1 MQVRDSESAFAGNIV
16 SKVVMILI
24 AVVVVVMILSPL
36 IESMSQTRIDVNE
49 VNEGAVGYDLSYFT
63 PDMENVP
70 TYALTVTL
78 DGGNVTVTGMGT
90 KTADD
95 MAIMVSDSQALI
107 IQGGK
112 MYYID
117 GNVTEEVETIEL
129 TLDQTEL
136 NDNIYE
142 WVYFP
147 EIDGIYASFPDGF
160 QYNISG
166 EVIGVGT
173 FAGVSLISKDTVITN
188 DNPYGLTAEIQTADD
203 DTVGVIYS
211 QAEDDNVEDYS

>member
-1 MQVRDSESAFAGNIV
+1 MSVRHSESAFAGSTIL
-16 SKVVMILI
+16 SKVVMMLI
-24 AVVVVVMILSPL
+24 AVVVVAMIMIPI
-36 IESMSQTRIDVNE
+36 IEEMTITKVDVE
-49 VNEGAVGYDLSYFT
+49 EINEGAVGYDLSYYT
-63 PDMENVP
+63 PDMDSVP
-70 TYALTVTL
+70 EYTLTVTL
-78 DGGNVTVTGMGT
+78 DSGNVTVTGMGT

-95 MAIMVSDSQALI
+95 MAIMVSDSQALV

-136 NDNIYE
+136 NGNTYE

-147 EIDGIYASFPDGF
+147 ETDGKFASFPNGF
-160 QYNISG
+160 QYNYSG

-173 FAGVSLISKDTVITN
+173 FAGVGLISKDTNITN
-188 DNPYGLTAEIQTADD
+188 DNPYGFTADIQTDGEI
-203 DTVGVIYS
+203 TTGVIY
-211 QAEDDNVEDYS
+211 EVNE